1 MTEKNRTKVFVFKN
15 EANNVP
21 NITPIPT
28 NKPNVFN
35 KLKSTAPC
43 FLCVMTEADDVIIVI
58 ENAVPTDRC
67 IIYCLSIINVSK
79 IKKRKGTDIKP
90 PPIPNN
96 PAQKPTGIAAIIIKR
111 MKKI

>member
-1 MTEKNRTKVFVFKN
+1 MLKPKQITHTKRIKPPKLPNKILNASAV
-15 EANNVP
+15 NV
-21 NITPIPT
+21 TPWD
-28 NKPNVFN
+28 
-35 KLKSTAPC
+35 
-43 FLCVMTEADDVIIVI
+43 DDVSQTPDTRIIK
-58 ENAVPTDRC
+58 AVAVH
-67 IIYCLSIINVSK
+67 IINVSK

>member
-1 MTEKNRTKVFVFKN
+1 MQYQL
-15 EANNVP
+15 
-21 NITPIPT
+21 I
-28 NKPNVFN
+28 
-35 KLKSTAPC
+35 
-43 FLCVMTEADDVIIVI
+43 
-58 ENAVPTDRC
+58 NA
-67 IIYCLSIINVSK
+67 IYCLSMINVSK

>member
-1 MTEKNRTKVFVFKN
+1 
-15 EANNVP
+15 
-21 NITPIPT
+21 
-28 NKPNVFN
+28 
-35 KLKSTAPC
+35 
-43 FLCVMTEADDVIIVI
+43 MTEADDVIIVI
-58 ENAVPTDRC
+58 ENAVPTDKC